1 MNNGQAFNTFDT
13 RNFLGNAPGKTHKG
27 KTSQGDFFLLSSRK
41 NSEFTAARL
50 SALNTATYLTKSA
63 QNTSICVPTQAVS
76 ISVQLYGPVQ
86 QKYNRFTLDFCA
98 QT

>member
-41 NSEFTAARL
+41 NYEFTTTIL
-50 SALNTATYLTKSA
+50 STLNTTTYLTKSA
-63 QNTSICVPTQAVS
+63 QNTSICMPTQVVS
-76 ISVQLYGPVQ
+76 IYVQLYDPVQ
-86 QKYNRFTLDFCA
+86 QKYNRFTILDFCA
-98 QT
+98 